1 MSNKV
6 YDILKWITLVFLP
19 ALTTL
24 TGVILN
30 CFNVGCTDIVL
41 TIMTAVTTFM
51 GAVLG
56 ISNINY
62 KKGEQFMEDNKEE
75 IILSPKETMDNFISK
90 REELESRAKH
100 RD

>member
-6 YDILKWITLVFLP
+6 YDVLKWITLVFLP

-24 TGVILN
+24 VGVVLN
-30 CFNVGCTDIVL
+30 TFNVDCTDIVL
-41 TIMTAVTTFM
+41 TIMTAITTFM

-62 KKGEQFMEDNKEE
+62 NKNKEG
-75 IILSPKETMDNFISK
+75 
-90 REELESRAKH
+90 
-100 RD
+100 

>member
-1 MSNKV
+1 MSNKL
-6 YDILKWITLVFLP
+6 YDVLKWITLVFLP
-19 ALTTL
+19 AVTTL

-30 CFNVGCTDIVL
+30 CFNIGCTDIVL

-75 IILSPKETMDNFISK
+75 IILSEEQEKEFNGGKGKED
-90 REELESRAKH
+90 E
-100 RD
+100 

>member
-30 CFNVGCTDIVL
+30 CFNVVMHIINLVKSKKVL
-41 TIMTAVTTFM
+41 
-51 GAVLG
+51 
-56 ISNINY
+56 N
-62 KKGEQFMEDNKEE
+62 
-75 IILSPKETMDNFISK
+75 
-90 REELESRAKH
+90 
-100 RD
+100 

>member
-6 YDILKWITLVFLP
+6 YDVLKWITLVFLP

-24 TGVILN
+24 VGVILN
-30 CFNVGCTDIVL
+30 TFNVGCTDIVL

-51 GAVLG
+51 GAILG

-62 KKGEQFMEDNKEE
+62 NKTNKEE
-75 IILSPKETMDNFISK
+75 
-90 REELESRAKH
+90 
-100 RD
+100 

>member
-1 MSNKV
+1 MSNKI

-24 TGVILN
+24 VGVILN
-30 CFNVGCTDIVL
+30 TFNIECTDIVL

-62 KKGEQFMEDNKEE
+62 KKKEE
-75 IILSPKETMDNFISK
+75 
-90 REELESRAKH
+90 
-100 RD
+100 